1 MPDSQTAPLL
11 LSLDESAALMGI
23 GIVTLHKIIR
33 NGEIGSVK
41 IGKRRLIPR
50 QEIDAFIRDRIT
62 RKTTK
67 EQPTT

>member
-1 MPDSQTAPLL
+1 ML

-50 QEIDAFIRDRIT
+50 GEIEAFIRERTT
-62 RKTTK
+62 RKPAK
-67 EQPTT
+67 ETDQ